1 MRNPVRC
8 DDDLRLMTNRSFVS
22 IELRA
27 IGPARSDLIAEV
39 AALLR

>member
-1 MRNPVRC
+1 
-8 DDDLRLMTNRSFVS
+8 MTNRSFVL

-27 IGPARSDLIAEV
+27 SGLARGDLIAEV